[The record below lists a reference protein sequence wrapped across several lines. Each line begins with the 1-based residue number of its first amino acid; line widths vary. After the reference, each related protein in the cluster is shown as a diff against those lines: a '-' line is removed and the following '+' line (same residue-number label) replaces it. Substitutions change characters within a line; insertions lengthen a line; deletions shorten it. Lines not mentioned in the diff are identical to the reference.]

1 MGVSEDQR
9 AAVEAVS
16 TLYEEVDE
24 LLHRLVTLSNS
35 RTQQLNFIL
44 EFRSLEQGFREVS
57 LCIQD
62 FHASDLTVVTG

>member
-57 LCIQD
+57 LSIQD